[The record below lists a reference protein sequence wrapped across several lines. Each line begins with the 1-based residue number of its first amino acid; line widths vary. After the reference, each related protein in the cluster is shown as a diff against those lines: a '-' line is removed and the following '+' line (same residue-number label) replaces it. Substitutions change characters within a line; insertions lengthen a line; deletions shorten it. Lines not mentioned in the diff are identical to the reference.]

1 MQARLHISVFA
12 QMYVARSATE
22 MKRSGIEVRCFG
34 KAMGCEMKRS
44 GIEVRCFG
52 KAMGCEMKRSGIEV
66 RCGKQRGA
74 LRVAMR
80 SEKEE
85 KMTSKQRAYLKS
97 LAMKME
103 PIMQIGKATITP
115 ELTESVEQA
124 LEARELIKIN
134 VLKNCVAMPGD
145 VAALLAERTHSDVV
159 QVIGRKIVLYRESKT
174 KKKIELPK
182 AKNTKE

>member
-1 MQARLHISVFA
+1 MRKAARC
-12 QMYVARSATE
+12 VARSNA
-22 MKRSGIEVRCFG
+22 KREGG
-34 KAMGCEMKRS
+34 KND
-44 GIEVRCFG
+44 
-52 KAMGCEMKRSGIEV
+52 
-66 RCGKQRGA
+66 KQ
-74 LRVAMR
+74 
-80 SEKEE
+80 
-85 KMTSKQRAYLKS
+85 TKS
-97 LAMKME
+97 LFKKPGNEDGTNHADW
-103 PIMQIGKATITP
+103 QGNHHTGT
-115 ELTESVEQA
+115 TESVEQA

>member
-1 MQARLHISVFA
+1 MQARLQISVFA
-12 QMYVARSATE
+12 QMCVARSAT
-22 MKRSGIEVRCFG
+22 
-34 KAMGCEMKRS
+34 
-44 GIEVRCFG
+44 
-52 KAMGCEMKRSGIEV
+52 EMKRSGIEV

>member
-1 MQARLHISVFA
+1 MRDEAKRNRGALRKA
-12 QMYVARSATE
+12 AKRE
-22 MKRSGIEVRCFG
+22 MKRSGIERCVAESG
-34 KAMGCEMKRS
+34 KARDEAKRN
-44 GIEVRCFG
+44 
-52 KAMGCEMKRSGIEV
+52 
-66 RCGKQRGA
+66 RGA

>member
-1 MQARLHISVFA
+1 
-12 QMYVARSATE
+12 
-22 MKRSGIEVRCFG
+22 MKRSEIEVRCFG
-34 KAMGCEMKRS
+34 EAMRCEMK
-44 GIEVRCFG
+44 
-52 KAMGCEMKRSGIEV
+52 
-66 RCGKQRGA
+66 RGA

-85 KMTSKQRAYLKS
+85 K
-97 LAMKME
+97 
-103 PIMQIGKATITP
+103 IMQIGKATITP